1 MKRLI
6 HCLQTVAALLLL
18 TFLAGCEKPRL
29 KSQGQEPEETEPG
42 VVAEEGAKVP
52 IEKPESRE
60 MPPPVTAPP
69 KAAPKIVVNN
79 SASETP
85 KMSLEERARQI
96 AAKEEML
103 KAQHAGILS
112 LESDPSRRTE
122 QLNELRQQL
131 QVAKAK
137 QSRGRGGVMV
147 EMIDG
152 KSSKVGDASAVRE
165 LQGKVS
171 NEEQLVEQLSKALA
185 RARQDYA
192 ALSAEVQRLRG
203 GP

>member
-1 MKRLI
+1 MNW
-6 HCLQTVAALLLL
+6 
-18 TFLAGCEKPRL
+18 FGCEKPRL
-29 KSQGQEPEETEPG
+29 KSQGQEPEGTEPE
-42 VVAEEGAKVP
+42 VVAEEGAKAP
-52 IEKPESRE
+52 IEKAESRE
-60 MPPPVTAPP
+60 MPPPMTAPP
-69 KAAPKIVVNN
+69 KAAPKPVVNN
-79 SASETP
+79 SAPEAP
-85 KMSLEERARQI
+85 KMSLEERAQQI

-103 KAQHAGILS
+103 KAQQAGILS
-112 LESDPSRRTE
+112 LESDLSRRTG

-152 KSSKVGDASAVRE
+152 KSTKVGDPGAVRE

-171 NEEQLVEQLSKALA
+171 NEEQQVEQLSKALA

>member
-1 MKRLI
+1 
-6 HCLQTVAALLLL
+6 
-18 TFLAGCEKPRL
+18 
-29 KSQGQEPEETEPG
+29 
-42 VVAEEGAKVP
+42 
-52 IEKPESRE
+52 
-60 MPPPVTAPP
+60 
-69 KAAPKIVVNN
+69 
-79 SASETP
+79 
-85 KMSLEERARQI
+85 MSLEERARQI

-112 LESDPSRRTE
+112 LESDLSRRTE

>member
-6 HCLQTVAALLLL
+6 HRLQTVAALLLL
-18 TFLAGCEKPRL
+18 TFLAGCEKPQL
-29 KSQGQEPEETEPG
+29 KSQGEEPEEIEPE
-42 VVAEEGAKVP
+42 VVAEDGAKVP
-52 IEKPESRE
+52 IEKTERRQ
-60 MPPPVTAPP
+60 MPPPVTAPT
-69 KAAPKIVVNN
+69 KVAPKPVVNN
-79 SASETP
+79 PAPEAP
-85 KMSLEERARQI
+85 KMSLEERARKI

-103 KAQHAGILS
+103 KAQQVGILS
-112 LESDPSRRTE
+112 LESDLSRHTG

-131 QVAKAK
+131 QVAQAK

-152 KSSKVGDASAVRE
+152 KSTKVGDAGTVRE

-171 NEEQLVEQLSKALA
+171 NEEQLVEQLSQALA
-185 RARQDYA
+185 RARQQYA
-192 ALSAEVQRLRG
+192 ALSAEVQRLRS